1 MLVNLSDVLI
11 PAKKSGYAIGAFNV
25 YNMETIE
32 VVFDAAVSLNIPV
45 IIAFGEKYS
54 HINSINLISQCVHE
68 LANKTLLPI
77 VLHLDHCKSKDL
89 IIQAIQAGF
98 TSVMYD
104 GSSLVNSDNI
114 RITSEIVKIAHA
126 ARVTVEAEL
135 GYVPAEDTGEFV
147 PEDQLTKPDE
157 AKEFVEMTNC
167 DALAIAVGTVQAIA
181 VGTVHGNYIGKP
193 KIYHN
198 RLKEI
203 AKVISVPLVLHGGS
217 GNTDG
222 DIVLAIDEGISKINI
237 NTEISNAAVKELK
250 KIFKNDYSSH
260 LSLLS
265 DVIKEPMLA
274 VVKEKMKLFSR
285 GKIGLV

>member
-167 DALAIAVGTVQAIA
+167 DALAIAVGTV
-181 VGTVHGNYIGKP
+181 HGNYIGKP

-203 AKVISVPLVLHGGS
+203 AKAISVPLVLHGGS
-217 GNTDG
+217 GNTDE

-237 NTEISNAAVKELK
+237 NTEISNAAVKKLK
-250 KIFKNDYSSH
+250 KIFRNDYSSH

-265 DVIKEPMLA
+265 DMIKGPMLA